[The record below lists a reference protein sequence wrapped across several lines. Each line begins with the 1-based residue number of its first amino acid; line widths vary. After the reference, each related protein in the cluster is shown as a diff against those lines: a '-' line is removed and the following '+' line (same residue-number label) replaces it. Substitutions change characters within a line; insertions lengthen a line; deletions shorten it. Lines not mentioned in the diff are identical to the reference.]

1 MTFLGIFDLL
11 GAGGIDGWISDSLGV
26 PQWVPVP
33 DIGWVKHHDM
43 TSTLMSPFLPI
54 GLM

>member
-1 MTFLGIFDLL
+1 M
-11 GAGGIDGWISDSLGV
+11 DGYRFSLGV

-33 DIGWVKHHDM
+33 DIGWVKRHDM